1 MAEALQAHQL
11 PMVWKHSLKRVF
23 DVAVSAAVLLLIWPL
38 LLVIAVLVKLN
49 SPGPVIYGGVR
60 AGIGGRRFKILKF
73 RTMRPDAEQTGG
85 YSTAHNDPR
94 LTSIGKFL
102 RRFKLDELPQFI
114 NVLLGEMSL
123 VGPRPQ
129 VIAYTDKYQGEE
141 KLILSVRPGIT
152 DYASIHF
159 SNLDEILGDADV
171 DGKYLRE
178 VEPVKNKLR
187 LKYVRDCSFSADVT
201 ILIWTVFAVFGI
213 RRKWNT

>member
-1 MAEALQAHQL
+1 MGWRNL
-11 PMVWKHSLKRVF
+11 WKRVF
-23 DVAVSAAVLLLIWPL
+23 DVIVSAVVLLLIWPL
-38 LLVIAVLVKLN
+38 LLIIATAVKVN
-49 SPGPVIYGGVR
+49 SKGPVIYGGVR
-60 AGIGGRRFKILKF
+60 SGVWGRRFRIFKF

-94 LTSIGKFL
+94 FTSIGRFL
-102 RRFKLDELPQFI
+102 RKFKLDELPQFV
-114 NVLLGEMSL
+114 NVFRGEMSL

-129 VIAYTDKYQGEE
+129 VTAYTDKYQGDE

-159 SNLDEILGDADV
+159 SNLDEILGDSDV

-187 LKYVRDCSFSADVT
+187 LKYVRDCSFLTDLT
-201 ILIWTVFAVFGI
+201 ILIWTAFAVVGI